1 MDPTEVIAHMNSQIK
16 LPAPRRHRARRVV
29 ALRLGIV
36 LVALTGLLVF
46 ATSAMAQSASSNA
59 YNSGPPFLPQPSSGG
74 MPFTG
79 LDVGVVLAGGVL
91 TLCIGIAVRRLSRRV
106 G

>member
-1 MDPTEVIAHMNSQIK
+1 MNSRLK
-16 LPAPRRHRARRVV
+16 TSAPRRRGSVRRAL
-29 ALRLGIV
+29 ALRLGV
-36 LVALTGLLVF
+36 ALVALTSMLVF
-46 ATSAMAQSASSNA
+46 ATSALAQSASSNA
-59 YNSGPPFLPQPSSGG
+59 YNSSTPFLPRPSTGG

-79 LDVGVVLAGGVL
+79 LDVGVVIAGGLL